1 MASRRSPRA
10 GPTDVRI
17 PEDNGHLYCDHV
29 PNLEG
34 GLNIA
39 LWILVFNS
47 AQNEGPAPGVS
58 FEDQL
63 LGFYC
68 LSMLFLFFAYAISSL
83 PHWKYEK

>member
-1 MASRRSPRA
+1 
-10 GPTDVRI
+10 
-17 PEDNGHLYCDHV
+17 
-29 PNLEG
+29 
-34 GLNIA
+34 LNIA